1 MAGKVDIVFGNE
13 TEEFTLVKVTCNSG
27 YVLNGPEYVNCQQG
41 TWRSEFPI
49 CTEEE
54 MSSAVGVGIVC
65 TIVLLILGCVMVIA
79 KKRKEATKKKID
91 TQASLLT
98 TLIEED
104 PMVDLCERK
113 FPQSTVKAWKDITIE
128 RELGSGQFGKV
139 YKGFLHL
146 GKYQR

>member
-27 YVLNGPEYVNCQQG
+27 YVLNGPEYINCQQG
-41 TWRSEFPI
+41 IWGSKFPI

-54 MSSAVGVGIVC
+54 MSIAPIGVGIVC
-65 TIVLLILGCVMVIA
+65 ILVLIVVGGVIVIA
-79 KKRKEATKKKID
+79 KKKQVSKKKKNE
-91 TQASLLT
+91 ASLLT
-98 TLIEED
+98 ALLEED

-113 FPQSTVKAWKDITIE
+113 FPKRTVKAWKDITIE

-139 YKGFLHL
+139 YKGFLNTQ
-146 GKYQR
+146 YTR